1 MLLLWLVVLVL
12 GVAYLAH
19 RRTPPAPALGISAA
33 YLILMG
39 VFSHA
44 PGWLLLVFWLLW
56 LAVAL
61 PLALPDLRRRVLSG
75 PLFAWFQKVLPPMSD
90 TEREAIEAGTVWWDG
105 ELFSGRPDWQK
116 LLDYPKAQLTE
127 EEQAFVDGPTEE
139 LCAMVSDWDIGQRMD
154 LPEEAWAFIKQ
165 HGFFGLIIPK
175 EYGGKGFSAFAHSQ
189 VVMKLATRSGDL
201 ASTVMVPNSL
211 GPAELLLHYGTDEQR
226 QRYLPSLAKGDDI
239 PCFALTGPYAGSD
252 AGGMTDVGIVCKGE
266 WEGREVLGLRLT
278 WEKRYITLGPV
289 ATLLGLAF
297 KCHDPDHLL
306 GDEEDLGITL
316 ALIPTDT
323 PGVEIGRRHVPLG
336 AAFMN
341 GPNSGKDVF
350 VPLEYIIGGQEMIG
364 KGWMMLMN
372 CLSVG
377 RSISLPAVGTSAGKA
392 SSYVSGRYAQVREQ
406 FNVPI
411 AAFEG
416 IQEALARIGGNA
428 WLMDSARIL
437 TANAVDLGEKPSVLS
452 AILKYHLTERGRE
465 CIAHAMD
472 IHGGKGIIMGPNN
485 YLGRSWQGAPIFI
498 TVEGANIL
506 SRNLMIFGQGAIRC
520 HPYVLKEMEL
530 AQREDK
536 DQAAREF
543 DALLVKHIGFAVGN
557 AASSF
562 LLSLSCGH
570 LGNAPG
576 DRISRPY
583 FRALNRLAASFALLA
598 DFSMMLLGGELK
610 RKERLRASRRC
621 PQLSLP
627 GLGGAQAL
635 PRPGQPG
642 LPASAAALGHGG
654 KPRQG
659 RGGAGGPAEQLPQP
673 LLRLRAEGPGTAV
686 RPPAQRAGRRTGRR
700 DRGNPR
706 PSGRRPGVAGD
717 PRWRVPAE
725 GPAGPGR
732 CPRPRLR
739 RGTRK
744 RRAGENPAQG
754 DQGRQGPAAS
764 GAEPDRCRRRRRRAE
779 RRAGAGPAPGRS
791 GTAQGDRRRRLR
803 QGGTATGRRQDP
815 LTLRGK
821 ATVATDK
828 GAFRRLCRLHPPKPG
843 RLARIDGHIPD
854 VREAIM
860 LKLFATGLAASF
872 LLLPPAQAAPPAP
885 YGVQP
890 HQQAVQRA
898 GEQRQRQLQEQRQR
912 FDEQRLQLQ
921 QDQLQR
927 QQQNLQR
934 QRQQRQMQDNLI
946 RQQQL
951 DQQRWRLEQD
961 QRRLDSER
969 RQLENRRRQSQSP
982 AIR

>member
-1 MLLLWLVVLVL
+1 
-12 GVAYLAH
+12 
-19 RRTPPAPALGISAA
+19 
-33 YLILMG
+33 
-39 VFSHA
+39 
-44 PGWLLLVFWLLW
+44 
-56 LAVAL
+56 
-61 PLALPDLRRRVLSG
+61 
-75 PLFAWFQKVLPPMSD
+75 
-90 TEREAIEAGTVWWDG
+90 
-105 ELFSGRPDWQK
+105 
-116 LLDYPKAQLTE
+116 
-127 EEQAFVDGPTEE
+127 
-139 LCAMVSDWDIGQRMD
+139 
-154 LPEEAWAFIKQ
+154 
-165 HGFFGLIIPK
+165 
-175 EYGGKGFSAFAHSQ
+175 
-189 VVMKLATRSGDL
+189 
-201 ASTVMVPNSL
+201 
-211 GPAELLLHYGTDEQR
+211 
-226 QRYLPSLAKGDDI
+226 
-239 PCFALTGPYAGSD
+239 
-252 AGGMTDVGIVCKGE
+252 
-266 WEGREVLGLRLT
+266 
-278 WEKRYITLGPV
+278 
-289 ATLLGLAF
+289 
-297 KCHDPDHLL
+297 
-306 GDEEDLGITL
+306 
-316 ALIPTDT
+316 
-323 PGVEIGRRHVPLG
+323 
-336 AAFMN
+336 MN

-437 TANAVDLGEKPSVLS
+437 TANAVDLGEASVLS

-610 RKERLRASRRC
+610 RKERLSARLGDV
-621 PQLSLP
+621 LSYLY
-627 GLGGAQAL
+627 LG
-635 PRPGQPG
+635 
-642 LPASAAALGHGG
+642 SAALKRYHDLGNPDYLH
-654 KPRQG
+654 
-659 RGGAGGPAEQLPQP
+659 P
-673 LLRLRAEGPGTAV
+673 LLRWAMEENLGKAEAALEDLLNNFPSRFFGCALKGPGTAV

-764 GAEPDRCRRRRRRAE
+764 GQNPID
-779 RRAGAGPAPGRS
+779 AGA
-791 GTAQGDRRRRLR
+791 
-803 QGGTATGRRQDP
+803 
-815 LTLRGK
+815 
-821 ATVATDK
+821 
-828 GAFRRLCRLHPPKPG
+828 
-843 RLARIDGHIPD
+843 
-854 VREAIM
+854 
-860 LKLFATGLAASF
+860 AAGVLSAEQ
-872 LLLPPAQAAPPAP
+872 AQAL
-885 YGVQP
+885 
-890 HQQAVQRA
+890 HQAEAARRKVIDVDDFA
-898 GEQRQRQLQEQRQR
+898 KEE
-912 FDEQRLQLQ
+912 LQLA
-921 QDQLQR
+921 DGR
-927 QQQNLQR
+927 
-934 QRQQRQMQDNLI
+934 I
-946 RQQQL
+946 R
-951 DQQRWRLEQD
+951 
-961 QRRLDSER
+961 
-969 RQLENRRRQSQSP
+969 
-982 AIR
+982 